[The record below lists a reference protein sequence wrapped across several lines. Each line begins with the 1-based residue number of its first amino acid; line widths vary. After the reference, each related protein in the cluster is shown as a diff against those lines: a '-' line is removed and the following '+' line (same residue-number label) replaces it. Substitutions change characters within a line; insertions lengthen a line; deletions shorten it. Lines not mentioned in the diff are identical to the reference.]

1 MTVHHFTFQR
11 IVHGDDVVEIGKV
24 LDRLTQEGREV
35 VSASHSVYTITTFN
49 QTYTYVDVVV
59 VTREAETTYESRTTY
74 ERDLISR
81 MEDWLGVH
89 EGYIDE
95 HEDEYRA
102 LQREVR
108 VYLRGN
114 Q

>member
-1 MTVHHFTFQR
+1 VTVHHFTFQR
-11 IVHGDDVVEIGKV
+11 KAHGDDVIEIGKV
-24 LDRLTQEGREV
+24 LDRLAQEGKEV
-35 VSASHSVYTITTFN
+35 VTVSHSVRTITSFDH
-49 QTYTYVDVVV
+49 TYTYVDVVV
-59 VTREAETTYESRTTY
+59 VTRESGSTY
-74 ERDLISR
+74 ERGLINR

-108 VYLRGN
+108 AYLRGE

>member
-11 IVHGDDVVEIGKV
+11 KAHGDDVIEIGRV
-24 LDRLTQEGREV
+24 LDNLAAEGREV
-35 VSASHSVYTITTFN
+35 VSMSHFVEKITFVDTHV
-49 QTYTYVDVVV
+49 YVDVLV
-59 VTREAETTYESRTTY
+59 VTRESGNTY

-81 MEDWLGVH
+81 MEDWLGVN

-108 VYLRGN
+108 DYLRGN
-114 Q
+114 E